1 MSGEELGRDGES
13 IVMIDHILKSVDK
26 IPAFPATIQ
35 KVIELLQNDDYA
47 VNDVVNVIKYD
58 QAVTANILKISNSAY
73 FGARQKI
80 RTILEAVIY
89 LGQQQLVRAV
99 QTAGI
104 SKFFRKGAEGYVS
117 QSKDL
122 WEHSVAV
129 ALMSQILSRKIRFR
143 EDPVLYT
150 AALLH
155 DVGKIVMGEYVHDAF
170 ENIMQRVKQTHCS
183 FLEAEE
189 AIIGINHAEL
199 GGRIADRWNFPV
211 EIRNAIAYHHR
222 PDLLMTESND
232 KAWLVYL
239 SDQACLMYG
248 IDGGVDALA
257 YKGLEEV
264 MRHFNLKEID
274 MEKCFIT
281 LHDELAIARDLID
294 IM

>member
-1 MSGEELGRDGES
+1 
-13 IVMIDHILKSVDK
+13 MIDSILKSIDK

-35 KVIELLQNDDYA
+35 KVIELLHDDDYA

-73 FGARQKI
+73 FGVRQKI
-80 RTILEAVIY
+80 RTIQDAVIY
-89 LGQQQLVRAV
+89 LGQQQLIRAV

-104 SKFFRKGAEGYVS
+104 SKYFRKGGRGYVA

-129 ALMSQILSRKIRFR
+129 ALMSQILSRKLLSR

-155 DVGKIVMGEYVHDAF
+155 DVGKIILGEYVH
-170 ENIMQRVKQTHCS
+170 ESYEQITSRVRELKCS

-189 AIIGINHAEL
+189 AILGINHAEL
-199 GGRIADRWNFPV
+199 GGRITARWNFPA
-211 EIRNAIAYHHR
+211 EIRDAIAFHHR
-222 PDLLMTESND
+222 PDLLMAASNNN
-232 KAWLVYL
+232 AWLVYL

-257 YKGLEEV
+257 YQGLEEV
-264 MRHFNLKEID
+264 MRHFNLRAVD
-274 MEKCFIT
+274 LEKSFIT
-281 LHDELAIARDLID
+281 LHDELAIAKDFID

>member
-1 MSGEELGRDGES
+1 M
-13 IVMIDHILKSVDK
+13 MIDSILKSIDK

-35 KVIELLQNDDYA
+35 KVVELLRDEDYA
-47 VNDVVNVIKYD
+47 VNDLVNVIKYD

-73 FGARQKI
+73 FGVRQKI
-80 RTILEAVIY
+80 KTIHDAVIY
-89 LGQQQLVRAV
+89 LGQQQLIRAV

-104 SKFFRKGAEGYVS
+104 SKLFQKGGRGYVM

-129 ALMSQILSRKIRFR
+129 ALMSQIFSRKLLSK

-155 DVGKIVMGEYVHDAF
+155 DVGKIIMGEYVH
-170 ENIMQRVKQTHCS
+170 ESYEQITSRVTNLKCS

-189 AIIGINHAEL
+189 EILGINHAEL
-199 GGRIADRWNFPV
+199 GGRIAARWNFPA
-211 EIRNAIAYHHR
+211 EIRDAIAFHHR
-222 PDLLMTESND
+222 PDLLMAESKNNV
-232 KAWLVYL
+232 WLVYL

-248 IDGGVDALA
+248 VDGGFDALA
-257 YKGLEEV
+257 YQGLEEV
-264 MRHFNLKEID
+264 MRYFNLRTID
-274 MEKCFIT
+274 LEKSFIT
-281 LHDELAIARDLID
+281 LQDELAIAKDFVD

>member
-1 MSGEELGRDGES
+1 MPGQEFGRHGEGT
-13 IVMIDHILKSVDK
+13 VMIDSILKSIEK

-35 KVIELLQNDDYA
+35 KVIELLRDDDYA

-73 FGARQKI
+73 FGVRQKI
-80 RTILEAVIY
+80 RTIHDAVIY
-89 LGQQQLVRAV
+89 LGQQQLIRAV

-104 SKFFRKGAEGYVS
+104 SKFFRKGGQGYVA

-129 ALMSQILSRKIRFR
+129 ALMSQILSRKILSR

-155 DVGKIVMGEYVHDAF
+155 DVGKIIMGEYVHESF
-170 ENIMQRVKQTHCS
+170 EQIISRVKQLKCS

-189 AIIGINHAEL
+189 AILGINHAEL
-199 GGRIADRWNFPV
+199 GGRIATRWNFPA
-211 EIRNAIAYHHR
+211 EIRDAIAFHHR
-222 PDLLMTESND
+222 PDLLMAESKNN
-232 KAWLVYL
+232 AWLVYL

-248 IDGGVDALA
+248 VDGGVDALA
-257 YKGLEEV
+257 YQGLEEV
-264 MRHFNLKEID
+264 MRHFNLRAID
-274 MEKCFIT
+274 LEKSFIT
-281 LHDELAIARDLID
+281 LYDELAVAKDLID

>member
-1 MSGEELGRDGES
+1 
-13 IVMIDHILKSVDK
+13 MIDSILKSIDK

-35 KVIELLQNDDYA
+35 KVIELLHDEDYV

-80 RTILEAVIY
+80 RSIQDAVIY
-89 LGQQQLVRAV
+89 LGQQQLIRAV

-104 SKFFRKGAEGYVS
+104 SKFFSKRGRGYVS

-129 ALMSQILSRKIRFR
+129 ALMSQILSRKLMSR

-155 DVGKIVMGEYVHDAF
+155 DVGKIIMGEYVH
-170 ENIMQRVKQTHCS
+170 ESYEQIRSRVTNLKGS

-189 AIIGINHAEL
+189 AILGINHAEL
-199 GGRIADRWNFPV
+199 GGRIAARWNFPA
-211 EIRNAIAYHHR
+211 EIRDAIAFHHR
-222 PDLLMTESND
+222 PDLLTAASNNS
-232 KAWLVYL
+232 AWLVYL

-248 IDGGVDALA
+248 IDGGVDALS
-257 YKGLEEV
+257 YQGLEGV
-264 MRHFNLKEID
+264 MRHFNLRAVD
-274 MEKCFIT
+274 LEKSFIT
-281 LHDELAIARDLID
+281 LHDELAIAKDFID